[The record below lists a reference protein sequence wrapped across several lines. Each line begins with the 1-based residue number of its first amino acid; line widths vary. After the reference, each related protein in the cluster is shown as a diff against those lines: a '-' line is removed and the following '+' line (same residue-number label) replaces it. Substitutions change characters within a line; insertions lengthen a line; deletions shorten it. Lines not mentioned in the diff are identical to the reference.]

1 MPRPK
6 GFKLSEEQKAKMQ
19 AGRKKSLVKAKANM
33 IEGQEE
39 KVKKIKEE
47 VSIIGYFMDTGDLH
61 PYPVFT
67 SEAKEYKGRMFKTRE
82 EAIAKRRLKP
92 LM

>member
-6 GFKLSEEQKAKMQ
+6 GFKLSDEQKAKMQ
-19 AGRKKSLVKAKANM
+19 AGRKRNLVKAKANM

-47 VSIIGYFMDTGDLH
+47 VNIIGYFMDRGDSH
-61 PYPVFT
+61 PYPVFS
-67 SEAKEYKGRMFKTRE
+67 SEAKEYKGKMFKTAE
-82 EAIAKRRLKP
+82 EAKSKRKNI
-92 LM
+92 